1 MLNKIS
7 LETTSVSAWTPVFK
21 WTLSEKKKTVLKI
34 NLCIMKYCILGSL
47 MKDTLF
53 FYEQQQNF

>member
-7 LETTSVSAWTPVFK
+7 LETTSVSDWTPVFK
-21 WTLSEKKKTVLKI
+21 WTLSEKKMDLKI

-53 FYEQQQNF
+53 FSEQQQNF